1 MFKNVVQGGAAG
13 GVIAG
18 KVIDECGL
26 KGLQIGGA
34 QVAPWHGNFIV
45 NTGDASA
52 QDIFDLVQLV
62 RKIVQE
68 KKGILLECE
77 IIFVGMFFVH

>member
-1 MFKNVVQGGAAG
+1 MFKNDVAN

-18 KVIDECGL
+18 KVIDECEL

-45 NTGDASA
+45 NTGDATA
-52 QDIFDLVQLV
+52 QDIFDLVQLIK
-62 RKIVQE
+62 KIVAE
-68 KKGILLECE
+68 KKSIALECE
-77 IIFVGMFFVH
+77 IIFIGKFFLH